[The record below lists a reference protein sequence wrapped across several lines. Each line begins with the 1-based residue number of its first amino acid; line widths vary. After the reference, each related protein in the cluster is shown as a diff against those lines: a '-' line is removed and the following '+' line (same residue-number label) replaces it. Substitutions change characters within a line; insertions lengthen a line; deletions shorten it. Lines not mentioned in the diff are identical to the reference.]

1 MSNNNT
7 YDRCLGHFVDVRLK
21 EEDEFIKTVFVRTLD
36 TCHGQIRRSFI
47 YADVVP
53 NGDEEEYLSIYS
65 MNPDAFQKLPL
76 PEDQIAEVR
85 IGKKI
90 IAY

>member
-1 MSNNNT
+1 MDNGQL
-7 YDRCLGHFVDVRLK
+7 YQRYLGHFVDVRLK
-21 EEDEFIKTVFVRTLD
+21 EEEEFIKTVFVRTVD

-53 NGDEEEYLSIYS
+53 NGDEEEYLNIYS

-76 PEDQIAEVR
+76 PADQIAEVR

-90 IAY
+90 DF

>member
-1 MSNNNT
+1 MDKLT
-7 YDRCLGHFVDVRLK
+7 TFQRCLGHFVDVRLK

-36 TCHGQIRRSFI
+36 TVHGQIRRSFI

-53 NGDEEEYLSIYS
+53 NGDEEEYLSLYT

-76 PEDQIAEVR
+76 PEDQIAEVK
-85 IGKKI
+85 IGKKVSI
-90 IAY
+90 